1 MWISLNPKFP
11 PPAFVSGKP
20 IPWIILLVLVPS
32 LIATILY
39 MVIRTNIIGYV
50 LNSGK
55 AITDLMN
62 DPFLE
67 MNGMEKLATIIYT
80 LGEYLRLMVFPH
92 PLTHDYYPY
101 HIPIMNFGKPGTLIS
116 LALYLGLAYAFFRL
130 WKSKSIYAWSIGFFI
145 ATLSIVSNL
154 VFPVGSFMN
163 ERFIFIPSIAFSLVS
178 AWVLIRHGWNSEK
191 PLFKWGAVA
200 LIVLISGAYAFKTY
214 TRIPAWKNALSLNGT
229 AAIISPNSARSNCF
243 MATALYELGRDTSDV
258 EEKRKIFE
266 EAEFYADRSLKIYPE
281 YLSANQIKSGLVAE
295 RYLVHKNLPQLL
307 SEFTTI
313 LMARPQV
320 EYVQQFMEYLNGR
333 EDHQRLVD
341 FYYKTGYELFSKQR
355 GLHPMAITYLKLGE
369 QIAPNDPRILF
380 GLGKAFYNG
389 GDQVQGTKYLERA
402 YAINPSLRNT
412 D

>member
-1 MWISLNPKFP
+1 M
-11 PPAFVSGKP
+11 
-20 IPWIILLVLVPS
+20 
-32 LIATILY
+32 
-39 MVIRTNIIGYV
+39 

-80 LGEYLRLMVFPH
+80 LGEYLRLLIFPH

-116 LALYLGLAYAFFRL
+116 LALYIGLAYAFFKL

-178 AWVLIRHGWNSEK
+178 AWVLIKHGWNSEK

-200 LIVLISGAYAFKTY
+200 LIVLISGAYTFKTY
-214 TRIPAWKNALSLNGT
+214 TRIPAWKDALSLNGT

-295 RYLVHKNLPQLL
+295 RYLVCLL
-307 SEFTTI
+307 YTS
-313 LMARPQV
+313 RCV
-320 EYVQQFMEYLNGR
+320 
-333 EDHQRLVD
+333 
-341 FYYKTGYELFSKQR
+341 
-355 GLHPMAITYLKLGE
+355 
-369 QIAPNDPRILF
+369 
-380 GLGKAFYNG
+380 
-389 GDQVQGTKYLERA
+389 
-402 YAINPSLRNT
+402 
-412 D
+412 

>member
-1 MWISLNPKFP
+1 W
-11 PPAFVSGKP
+11 
-20 IPWIILLVLVPS
+20 VLV
-32 LIATILY
+32 
-39 MVIRTNIIGYV
+39 
-50 LNSGK
+50 
-55 AITDLMN
+55 
-62 DPFLE
+62 
-67 MNGMEKLATIIYT
+67 
-80 LGEYLRLMVFPH
+80 
-92 PLTHDYYPY
+92 
-101 HIPIMNFGKPGTLIS
+101 
-116 LALYLGLAYAFFRL
+116 
-130 WKSKSIYAWSIGFFI
+130 
-145 ATLSIVSNL
+145 
-154 VFPVGSFMN
+154 
-163 ERFIFIPSIAFSLVS
+163 
-178 AWVLIRHGWNSEK
+178 RHGWNSEK

-200 LIVLISGAYAFKTY
+200 LIVLIAGAYTFKTY
-214 TRIPAWKNALSLNGT
+214 TRIPAWKNALSLNGS
-229 AAIISPNSARSNCF
+229 AAIVSPNSARSNCF

-258 EEKRKIFE
+258 EEKRRIFE

-389 GDQVQGTKYLERA
+389 GDQVQGTNYLERA
-402 YAINPSLRNT
+402 YAINPALRGA

>member
-1 MWISLNPKFP
+1 
-11 PPAFVSGKP
+11 
-20 IPWIILLVLVPS
+20 
-32 LIATILY
+32 
-39 MVIRTNIIGYV
+39 
-50 LNSGK
+50 
-55 AITDLMN
+55 
-62 DPFLE
+62 
-67 MNGMEKLATIIYT
+67 
-80 LGEYLRLMVFPH
+80 
-92 PLTHDYYPY
+92 
-101 HIPIMNFGKPGTLIS
+101 
-116 LALYLGLAYAFFRL
+116 
-130 WKSKSIYAWSIGFFI
+130 
-145 ATLSIVSNL
+145 
-154 VFPVGSFMN
+154 
-163 ERFIFIPSIAFSLVS
+163 
-178 AWVLIRHGWNSEK
+178 
-191 PLFKWGAVA
+191 
-200 LIVLISGAYAFKTY
+200 
-214 TRIPAWKNALSLNGT
+214 
-229 AAIISPNSARSNCF
+229 

-355 GLHPMAITYLKLGE
+355 GLHPMAITYLKLG
-369 QIAPNDPRILF
+369 